1 MSNSDIRDSGEMEEQ
16 CFIKKGSDPPVCGVH
31 EVALVQDNVPI
42 DPFAHQLG
50 LIACLKCPISGMVP
64 NDKAKPK

>member
-1 MSNSDIRDSGEMEEQ
+1 MAQR

-50 LIACLKCPISGMVP
+50 LIACLRCPVSGTVP
-64 NDKAKPK
+64 IDEPKPK